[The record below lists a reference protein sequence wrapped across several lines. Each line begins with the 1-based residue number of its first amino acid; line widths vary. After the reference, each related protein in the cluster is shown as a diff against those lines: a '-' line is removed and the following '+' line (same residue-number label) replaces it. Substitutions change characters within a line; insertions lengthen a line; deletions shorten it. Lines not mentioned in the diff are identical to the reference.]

1 MLQRNLKLAIFLTLN
16 VFIRCNTENNSD
28 SVLKSECFSDLEGG
42 KNNTKVLEKFDFE
55 VEKVDHQVIV
65 RFQGW
70 YEKNARHGFIQASLS
85 NSHIPYKILP
95 RDNPMAGL
103 PSDFDLVEVKGDYH
117 DAVQTLEGHKLV
129 KSVTPQKKLTRYLKS
144 VPDEDD
150 DPDDDNEDTVED
162 YEDPCEHCS
171 SVDRTNGRR
180 SLSHGS
186 TLFFDGRR
194 ANQRKLLRSVPRQIT
209 SILQADVLWEMG
221 VTGAG
226 VRVAVFDTGLSKTH
240 PHFRRIKERTNWTN
254 EKTLEDGLGHGTFVA
269 GVIASSKECLGFAPD
284 AELHVYRVFTNNQV
298 SYTSWFLDAFNYA
311 IMKKIHVLNL
321 SIGGPD
327 FMDQPFVDKV
337 WELTANHVIMVSAI
351 GNDGPL
357 YGTLNNPADQM
368 DVIGV
373 GGINFE
379 DNIARFSSRGM
390 TTWELPVGYG
400 RLKPDIVTY
409 GSAVRGSNLKKGCR
423 QLSGTSVASPVV
435 AGAVTLLYSGVL
447 HRGTII
453 NPASMKQ
460 ALIASAR
467 RLPGVGMFE
476 QGAGKLDL
484 LKTYQTLSTY
494 TPQVS
499 LSPSYIDTT
508 ECQYFWPYCTQP
520 LYYDASPTVVN
531 VTILNGL
538 GVTGRVVPDSVVWH
552 PYTHGDIS
560 SSFLALDV
568 SVTHSSLIW
577 PWAGWLAVQFTVREE
592 AKDFEGVSQGH
603 LEVTVASPGQTGEE
617 DELMSTVQLPVRVKI
632 IPPPPRHRRVLW
644 DQFHNLRYPPGYF
657 PRDNLKMKN
666 DPLDWNGDHIHTNFR
681 ELYQHLRAQ
690 GFYVEVA
697 GEPFTCIQLSRYGT
711 LLIVDPEEEFFPEEI
726 TKVRREVEAGLS
738 VVVFADWFN
747 TTVMKKVRFYDE
759 NTRLWWVPDTGGA
772 NIPALNE
779 LLGGWGIAFGDTVL
793 EGDIQL
799 GSHEAQ
805 FSSGAPIIRFPPDG
819 VLISPPLRDQGREVL
834 GESGGDATS
843 HTKRPVLGLYQTRAG
858 RGGEWGQGGGRLV
871 VYGDSNC
878 IDGAHLTKPC
888 YWLIDAMLEYTSA
901 GHLPQ
906 LLRDN
911 AGPPIKPADL
921 LPARMSDNKLH
932 RFSKV
937 LESNI
942 GSVNNAGPLP
952 PCVSVT
958 PLTPFLLN
966 SSLPGGSLAH
976 GQKLLSIPGQEV
988 QLPLRA
994 AGQQDL
1000 LLGGEGL
1007 EVDWYGSSDQ
1017 LSGHSPSLSWP
1028 LIYIFVGLCMG
1039 SYLTFRY
1046 CSNKYNY
1053 RLRRRPNRLA
1063 RLISAVDF

>member
-1 MLQRNLKLAIFLTLN
+1 MGLQRLFRVLLVWCWCLLGSYQSSETGERHL
-16 VFIRCNTENNSD
+16 CSD
-28 SVLKSECFSDLEGG
+28 SAKNTSEVVTDY
-42 KNNTKVLEKFDFE
+42 KVERVEREFIVKF
-55 VEKVDHQVIV
+55 V
-65 RFQGW
+65 GW
-70 YEKNARHGFIQASLS
+70 YSDAARLGYITAALQSQPRGYD
-85 NSHIPYKILP
+85 IIK

-103 PSDFDLVEVKGDYH
+103 PSDFDVLAFGDEDTVVE
-117 DAVQTLEGHKLV
+117 AVGLLTRHPLV
-129 KSVTPQKKLTRYLKS
+129 KSVTQQRMVTRFLRTVDSEEEEIFEEFEESEYEEELPCAGCKS
-144 VPDEDD
+144 
-150 DPDDDNEDTVED
+150 
-162 YEDPCEHCS
+162 S
-171 SVDRTNGRR
+171 WLNGRR
-180 SLSHGS
+180 SLSLGTAFWHN
-186 TLFFDGRR
+186 TGRH
-194 ANQRKLLRSVPRQIT
+194 NSRKLLRSVPRQIT

-226 VRVAVFDTGLSKTH
+226 VKVAVFDTGLSKTH
-240 PHFRRIKERTNWTN
+240 PHFKRVKERTNWTN

-284 AELHVYRVFTNNQV
+284 AELHIYRVFTNNQV

-337 WELTANHVIMVSAI
+337 WELTANHIIMVSAI

-379 DNIARFSSRGM
+379 DQIARFSSRGM
-390 TTWELPVGYG
+390 TTWELPGGYG

-447 HRGTII
+447 HRGGVI

-484 LKTYQTLSTY
+484 LRTYQTLSTY

-499 LSPSYIDTT
+499 LSPSYVDTT

-520 LYYDASPTVVN
+520 LYHTSLPTIVN
-531 VTILNGL
+531 VTILNGM
-538 GVTGRVVPDSVVWH
+538 GVSGWVVGTPSYH
-552 PYTHGDIS
+552 PYTPHMGHYLDIS
-560 SSFLALDV
+560 
-568 SVTHSSLIW
+568 VTYSQHIW
-577 PWAGWLAVQFTVREE
+577 PWAGWLAVQVKVKSE
-592 AKDFEGVSQGH
+592 AKEFEGVAQGH
-603 LEVTVASPGQTGEE
+603 VEITVKSPGEG
-617 DELMSTVQLPVRVKI
+617 DGLVSTVKLPIRVKI

-644 DQFHNLRYPPGYF
+644 DQYHNLRYPPGYF
-657 PRDNLKMKN
+657 PRDNLRMKN

-690 GFYVEVA
+690 GFYVEVL
-697 GEPFTCIQLSRYGT
+697 GVPLTCVDMSLYGT
-711 LLIVDPEEEFFPEEI
+711 LFIVDPEEEFFPEELS
-726 TKVRREVEAGLS
+726 KVRRDVDSGLS
-738 VVVFADWFN
+738 LVVFADWYN

-772 NIPALNE
+772 NVPALND
-779 LLGGWGIAFGDTVL
+779 LLAGWGIALGDTVL
-793 EGDIQL
+793 DGEISL
-799 GSHEAQ
+799 GSHDAQ
-805 FSSGAPIIRFPPDG
+805 FSSGSPLVRFPPDG
-819 VLISPPLRDQGREVL
+819 VVITPQLRDQGREVL
-834 GESGGDATS
+834 GGGNDLTV
-843 HTKRPVLGLYQTRAG
+843 KLPVLGLYQTRASST
-858 RGGEWGQGGGRLV
+858 GGRVV

-888 YWLIDAMLEYTSA
+888 YWLVDAVLEYTSA

-911 AGPPIKPADL
+911 AGPPIKPAEI
-921 LPARMSDNKLH
+921 LPARMVENQLH
-932 RFSKV
+932 RYSKV
-937 LESNI
+937 LEYNI
-942 GSVNNAGPLP
+942 GNVFSVKQLPTCPELEFLPHQPLNTSQP
-952 PCVSVT
+952 A
-958 PLTPFLLN
+958 
-966 SSLPGGSLAH
+966 SLAQV
-976 GQKLLSIPGQEV
+976 QKLLSVGGEMDLPVRPGQ
-988 QLPLRA
+988 QRILSD
-994 AGQQDL
+994 GI
-1000 LLGGEGL
+1000 
-1007 EVDWYGSSDQ
+1007 EVDWLGSSDM
-1017 LSGHSPSLSWP
+1017 SPSPGLSWS
-1028 LIYIFVGLCMG
+1028 LVYIFSGLCLA
-1039 SYLTFRY
+1039 SYLTYRY
-1046 CSNKYNY
+1046 CANKYNY